1 MSRKYYCLTLQELSL
16 IICSMFLY
24 GSELSLRS
32 DKVLAIHI
40 KTRNRKEEHAYRTVF
55 NCDSCYKTVLPERKN
70 LFMQKILHTPEGVR
84 DIYSAECEQKLA
96 LQQKLHTVI
105 KSYGYRDIETP
116 TFEYFDVFSKEIG
129 TIPSRELYKF
139 FDREGETLV
148 LRPDFTP
155 SVARAAAKYFLNENM
170 AIRLTYLGNTFVN
183 NSSYQGRLKETTQIG
198 GELIGD
204 KSADADAEVIALVVQ
219 MLLSAG
225 LQEFQISIGHVGF
238 FQALVSEAGFSAS
251 LTDELKEL
259 ITNKNTFGVQ
269 KLLSGQNISEQ
280 QKTAFASLTGLFG
293 TEDAL
298 ARAEELTD
306 CAGAL
311 DAICYL
317 RSIWETL
324 KLYGVSKYVSFD
336 LGMLS
341 RYMYYTGII
350 FRGYTFGTGDA
361 VIKGGRYD
369 GLLGHFGK
377 HAPAVGFVAVVDQL
391 LSALS
396 RQNVEQDIAGSHCMI
411 IYENE
416 KQAEAIA
423 KASQLRQK
431 GIDVELVRVSAERSR
446 TDCRAYAKAQ
456 NCTLVVEL

>member
-1 MSRKYYCLTLQELSL
+1 MEKKNRHTELFLTVILDIRQ
-16 IICSMFLY
+16 
-24 GSELSLRS
+24 
-32 DKVLAIHI
+32 
-40 KTRNRKEEHAYRTVF
+40 
-55 NCDSCYKTVLPERKN
+55 SCPERKN
-70 LFMQKILHTPEGVR
+70 SFMQKILHTPEGVR

-269 KLLSGQNISEQ
+269 KLLSGQKISEQ
-280 QKTAFASLTGLFG
+280 QKTAFSSLTGLFG

-298 ARAEELTD
+298 ERAEALTD
-306 CAGAL
+306 CEAAL
-311 DAICYL
+311 EAIRYL

-377 HAPAVGFVAVVDQL
+377 NAPAVGFVAVVDQL

-396 RQNVEQDIAGSHCMI
+396 RQKVEQDIAGSHCMI

-446 TDCRAYAKAQ
+446 ADCRAYAKAQ